1 MFAGDFQQ
9 AKVWRHEK
17 SLWIECSVRLRNRL
31 DHLQFLEQVVSV
43 RLHGHGQNSTQI
55 HGVQR
60 ATRVTHQQEYHRRK
74 LRLFKSLL
82 HWFYGISIDRP
93 STRRKTKAGPPGVPT
108 AWTPTMIWRP
118 IWLPE
123 LRPSITRLTRNSR
136 SWCSI
141 AIMSTGHG
149 TYPRAF
155 PPCRSACRSMQI
167 VMVEVIILVMIRAK
181 CPSVLGICRPPV
193 LDHIQEMGKFF
204 QDFPFLDKISSLTF
218 FRHLQN
224 DGCAAPEWVPP
235 RWITSSTSHPL
246 PRTNQ
251 WFTLG
256 FRQEQRSSC
265 H

>member
-1 MFAGDFQQ
+1 MKKAYELSVLCDCEIALIIFSSSNKLYQYASTDMD
-9 AKVWRHEK
+9 KILLKYTEYNEPHE
-17 SLWIECSVRLRNRL
+17 SLTNKNII
-31 DHLQFLEQVVSV
+31 DVSWDS
-43 RLHGHGQNSTQI
+43 L
-55 HGVQR
+55 
-60 ATRVTHQQEYHRRK
+60 
-74 LRLFKSLL
+74 KSLL

-181 CPSVLGICRPPV
+181 CPSVRGICRPPV

-204 QDFPFLDKISSLTF
+204 QDFPFLEKKTSLSNF
-218 FRHLQN
+218 LQN

-235 RWITSSTSHPL
+235 CWITSSTSHPL